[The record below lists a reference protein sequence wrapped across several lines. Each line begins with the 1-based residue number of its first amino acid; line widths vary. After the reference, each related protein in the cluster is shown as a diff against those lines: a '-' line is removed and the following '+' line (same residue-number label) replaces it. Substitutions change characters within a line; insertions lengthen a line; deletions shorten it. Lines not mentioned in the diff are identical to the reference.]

1 MGENISKS
9 YIYISDKDLAFYSL
23 LCCFFTVFQESSVQH
38 EIIILYLGGDL
49 SFCEL
54 RYIIIYTC

>member
-9 YIYISDKDLAFYSL
+9 YIYISDKDLAFNIL
-23 LCCFFTVFQESSVQH
+23 LCWFFTVFQESSVQH

-54 RYIIIYTC
+54 KDIL